1 MKVAHFAKDTALTL
15 MARVIGLSLALL
27 SSVII
32 ARALGPE
39 GTGVYTLAILF
50 PLLILTFANLGL
62 GPATVYYVA
71 QDKYSLREVFGNS
84 IVMSSIIG
92 VVASLLGLV
101 LVVFFQGWIFPDVP
115 RSYLVLALI
124 LVPANLFSQQYVNQI
139 LLGARRIREF
149 NAVSVAH
156 KFLFLLFV
164 FVATVGL
171 GLGIGGAIWASIL
184 SSLLLCLALFLWLR
198 RIAGGVRFRPN
209 LAYIR
214 DTLHYGVKAHLGNI
228 IGFLNYRIEVFLL
241 GAFLPVSAVGFYA
254 VAVGLAEKLWFVSE
268 SASTVLFPTISAER
282 DEQERKAFTPLVS
295 RNILL
300 ITAIGASALFFV
312 SPWVIVLLY
321 SGEYLPTVQLFRI
334 LLPGIVFLSGAR
346 ILANDI
352 AGRGKPL
359 LNTYVGAI
367 GLVIQIGLNL
377 AWIPRFGAAGSA
389 WATTISYGI
398 ILVARLWV
406 YMKLSDNSL
415 AKVILPQNSDWLLYH
430 QLARLAWRR
439 VEGRYVSLGKER

>member
-15 MARVIGLSLALL
+15 MARVIGLGLALL